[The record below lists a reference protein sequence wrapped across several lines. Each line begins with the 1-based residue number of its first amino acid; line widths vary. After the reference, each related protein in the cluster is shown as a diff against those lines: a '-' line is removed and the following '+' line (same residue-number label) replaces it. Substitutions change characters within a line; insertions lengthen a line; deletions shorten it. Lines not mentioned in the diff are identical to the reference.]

1 MLKRVMPVAVVGF
14 LVLSGIL
21 LGGCI
26 RKRIICSTPEQ
37 RAEFIVNRISSTLD
51 LSKEQVEKLNKIK
64 DEILARIKSRPN
76 DREAFHNELIGLVK
90 SDKLDKNMV
99 ENFIGK
105 REERMKELKPFLIDK
120 LVEFHNMLTPEQRNR
135 IVEKLDKFYHY
146 CD

>member
-21 LGGCI
+21 FGGCI

-37 RAEFIVNRISSTLD
+37 RAEFIVNRISSSLD
-51 LSKEQVEKLNKIK
+51 LSKEQAEKLNKIK

-90 SDKLDKNMV
+90 SDKLDRNMI

-120 LVEFHNMLTPEQRNR
+120 LVEFHNILTPEQRNR

>member
-21 LGGCI
+21 FGGCI
-26 RKRIICSTPEQ
+26 RKRIMCSTPEQ
-37 RAEFIVNRISSTLD
+37 RAEFIVDRISSSLD
-51 LSKEQVEKLNKIK
+51 LSKEQVGKLNKIK
-64 DEILARIKSRPN
+64 EEILARIKSRPN

-90 SDKLDKNMV
+90 SDKLDRNMI

-105 REERMKELKPFLIDK
+105 REERMKELKPFLLDK
-120 LVEFHNMLTPEQRNR
+120 LVEFHSILTPEQRNR